1 MPQTR
6 LGIPYAGKCDFPMIS
21 RRLDG
26 RKVYN
31 PSQDSGA
38 MRSYR
43 QWYEKKTSALGNLL
57 GSLGLTPNFLT
68 LLTLIPALLTCYLF
82 WSGSLVWGCVFI
94 VATSFF
100 DVFDGSTARATGK
113 VTKFGQVLDHT
124 VDRIVDFLFSLG
136 IAAGGFANWAFAMTG
151 YFLMFL
157 ASYVRAKSESLGDLD
172 CDVGLMDRK
181 SKVMLMFAGVV
192 GTLVWSQAANAAF
205 ILLGITS
212 LITVVQR
219 IRHSHEVL

>member
-1 MPQTR
+1 
-6 LGIPYAGKCDFPMIS
+6 
-21 RRLDG
+21 
-26 RKVYN
+26 
-31 PSQDSGA
+31 

-82 WSGSLVWGCVFI
+82 WSGSLVWGCMLM
-94 VATSFF
+94 ALTSLF

-124 VDRIVDFLFSLG
+124 IDRIVDFLFSLG
-136 IAAGGFANWAFAMTG
+136 IAAGGFADWVPAMMG

-157 ASYVRAKSESLGDLD
+157 ASYVRAKSESLGDRD

-181 SKVMLMFAGVV
+181 SKVILMFAGVAATV
-192 GTLVWSQAANAAF
+192 IWSQAANAAF
-205 ILLGITS
+205 IILGIAS
-212 LITVVQR
+212 LVTVVQR
-219 IRHSHEVL
+219 MRHSHEVLQ